1 MVPGRGPAAAI
12 AAADGPG
19 AGRAALEPARPLS
32 PPSHSQEPA
41 LRGGVQLRPHDP
53 TPPSRRQLQH
63 ATLPREQWQVCIPDL
78 HAGFITW
85 EEYCRN
91 QETLARNAEA
101 FASLE
106 SRRAAPR
113 EGAALL
119 QSLMVCGRCG
129 QRMSVHYSKARP
141 ARNQPARAYY
151 QCRESCVR
159 RAKGCASPCAPT
171 RSTPRWRG
179 SRSRRSI
186 ATTSR
191 WRWPCRSR
199 CGREFEQADA
209 QRALRIQRLEYEA
222 GLAQRRYYAADP
234 ANRLVAAP
242 LERNW
247 NERLREL
254 EEATREREQRRTA
267 RDEELSARQVRRMEE
282 LAADFARVW
291 DAPATGNAD
300 RKRLLRLLVED
311 VTLTRD
317 GYEVIVALRLRG
329 GKALQL
335 DVDLPRP
342 PGLKRPLCPATLA
355 LLDDTLDTH
364 SDAEAA
370 DVLNAAGFPALERG
384 AVHAA
389 ARLPVARSCRH
400 AGTPGAA
407 TGPLERAGL
416 PHRQG
421 DGEPVGHRRLDPAR
435 VDQTGKTAL
444 RANPGWRQAPAHV
457 QTAPACRSNG
467 CLVRQVEREPAHRHG
482 NDPASIRRP
491 SAAPPACGAD
501 TRAAV
506 MLVHPSRGAAESV
519 AAADT
524 ARQSGRDVL

>member
-1 MVPGRGPAAAI
+1 
-12 AAADGPG
+12 
-19 AGRAALEPARPLS
+19 
-32 PPSHSQEPA
+32 
-41 LRGGVQLRPHDP
+41 
-53 TPPSRRQLQH
+53 
-63 ATLPREQWQVCIPDL
+63 
-78 HAGFITW
+78 
-85 EEYCRN
+85 
-91 QETLARNAEA
+91 
-101 FASLE
+101 
-106 SRRAAPR
+106 
-113 EGAALL
+113 
-119 QSLMVCGRCG
+119 
-129 QRMSVHYSKARP
+129 MSVPYSKARP

-159 RAKGCASPCAPT
+159 RGERLCQSMRADTIDTALA
-171 RSTPRWRG
+171 RFAVEAVNRDN
-179 SRSRRSI
+179 I
-186 ATTSR
+186 ALALAVQEQVRT
-191 WRWPCRSR
+191 
-199 CGREFEQADA
+199 EFEQADA

-242 LERNW
+242 LERDW

-370 DVLNAAGFPALERG
+370 DVLNAAGFRHWSGEPYTLRRVYRLRDRVGMPGHRERQQ
-384 AVHAA
+384 
-389 ARLPVARSCRH
+389 ARLNEQ
-400 AGTPGAA
+400 GYL
-407 TGPLERAGL
+407 TGRAMASQLGIDVSTLREWAKRGRLLCVRIRAGGKPRPMYKL
-416 PHRQG
+416 PPRAV
-421 DGEPVGHRRLDPAR
+421 P
-435 VDQTGKTAL
+435 TA
-444 RANPGWRQAPAHV
+444 
-457 QTAPACRSNG
+457 
-467 CLVRQVEREPAHRHG
+467 
-482 NDPASIRRP
+482 AS
-491 SAAPPACGAD
+491 
-501 TRAAV
+501 
-506 MLVHPSRGAAESV
+506 
-519 AAADT
+519 
-524 ARQSGRDVL
+524 